1 MFSSNEDCKRVDG
14 LDTKYDMGAWEK
26 HGIDSLEFPC
36 LVLNMDMLDFLSV
49 DQLLESV
56 LKSSATNQKK
66 LVCCLS
72 RMKEECHGGSFSVSS
87 FGSLFISWS
96 PNLSN
101 PLLPSFGSLYMW
113 KWRKWKKICGAKCK
127 FKYKKRNLDIWKW
140 PKRKK
145 IVGIK
150 CRLRHGKWEFDIWKW
165 PNRKR
170 KKQGAMWLVR
180 HDLEKR
186 RLQKKN

>member
-87 FGSLFISWS
+87 FGGLFTSSS

-101 PLLPSFGSLYMW
+101 PLLPSVTNEQRPEEFYGSDHSL
-113 KWRKWKKICGAKCK
+113 
-127 FKYKKRNLDIWKW
+127 
-140 PKRKK
+140 
-145 IVGIK
+145 
-150 CRLRHGKWEFDIWKW
+150 H
-165 PNRKR
+165 
-170 KKQGAMWLVR
+170 
-180 HDLEKR
+180 
-186 RLQKKN
+186 